1 MKGENTMKSISTNNA
16 PQAIGPYSQGMI
28 VSPFLFISGQIP
40 LTPEGILVEGGI
52 KEQTEQVMKNLYGI
66 LSSQGLHFNNVAKT
80 TIFLGDMNDFA
91 IVNEIYES
99 YMKEHKPAR
108 STVEVSKLPKNV
120 KIEIEAIA
128 FIE

>member
-1 MKGENTMKSISTNNA
+1 LKGENTMKSISTNNS

-28 VSPFLFISGQIP
+28 ASPFLFISGQIP

-66 LSSQGLHFNNVAKT
+66 LSSQGLDFNNVAKT

-91 IVNEIYES
+91 TVNEIYES

>member
-1 MKGENTMKSISTNNA
+1 MKGENTMKSISTNNS

-28 VSPFLFISGQIP
+28 ASPFLFISGQIP

-66 LSSQGLHFNNVAKT
+66 LSSQGLDFNNVAKT

-91 IVNEIYES
+91 TVNEIYES

>member
-1 MKGENTMKSISTNNA
+1 MKSISTNNS

-28 VSPFLFISGQIP
+28 ASPFLFISGQIP

-66 LSSQGLHFNNVAKT
+66 LSSQGLDFNNVAKT

-91 IVNEIYES
+91 TVNEIYES